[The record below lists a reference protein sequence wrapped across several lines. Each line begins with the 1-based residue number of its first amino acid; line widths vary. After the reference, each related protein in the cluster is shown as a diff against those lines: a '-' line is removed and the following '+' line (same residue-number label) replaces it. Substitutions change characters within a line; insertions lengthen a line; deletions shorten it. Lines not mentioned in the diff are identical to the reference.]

1 MMKKTVFLLVGIFAV
16 CAVLAGCGG
25 LFNDDVS
32 RDRIIEYVREN
43 REILESV
50 IEDEIPREDAELESW
65 IHERLG
71 KQTIVKSIYRY
82 NDNNID
88 FYCGG
93 TGLATNSTYSGF
105 YYSADDTPFA
115 LEFPSNELTEISPG
129 VFEWKSSTGEAITTE
144 RIMPNWFYY
153 YMEWY

>member
-1 MMKKTVFLLVGIFAV
+1 MKKPVFLLLVGLFLF
-16 CAVLAGCGG
+16 CVLLTGCG

-32 RDRIIEYVREN
+32 RDRIIEYVSEN
-43 REILESV
+43 REILES
-50 IEDEIPREDAELESW
+50 ITEYEIPGEDAELESW
-65 IHERLG
+65 IHDRLG

-115 LEFPSNELTEISPG
+115 LEFPSNELTEISSG

>member
-1 MMKKTVFLLVGIFAV
+1 MMKKLVFLIVGLFSCCV
-16 CAVLAGCGG
+16 VLTGCG

-32 RDRIIEYVREN
+32 REQIFEYVRKN
-43 REILESV
+43 HEILEYIAKDILLS
-50 IEDEIPREDAELESW
+50 ENAEEEIMIRD
-65 IHERLG
+65 RLG
-71 KQTIVKSIYRY
+71 IRTIVKNIYRY

-93 TGLATNSTYSGF
+93 TGLATNSAYSGF

-115 LEFPSNELTEISPG
+115 LEFPSNELTETSPG

-144 RIMPNWFYY
+144 RIMTNWFYY

>member
-1 MMKKTVFLLVGIFAV
+1 MMKKTGFLLVILFSFYV
-16 CAVLAGCGG
+16 ILTGCG

-32 RDRIIEYVREN
+32 RDQIFEYVERN
-43 REILESV
+43 HAILES
-50 IEDEIPREDAELESW
+50 IAKDEIPNEDAEEKTL
-65 IHERLG
+65 IRDRLG
-71 KQTIVKSIYRY
+71 NRTIVKSIYRY

-115 LEFPSNELTEISPG
+115 LEFPSNELTEISSG